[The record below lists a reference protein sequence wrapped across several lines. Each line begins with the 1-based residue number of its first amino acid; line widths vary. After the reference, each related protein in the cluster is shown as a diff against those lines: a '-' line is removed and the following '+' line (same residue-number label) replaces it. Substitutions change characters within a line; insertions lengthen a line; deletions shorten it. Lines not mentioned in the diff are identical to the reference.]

1 MIKIREDD
9 AISAHNDVDDDDF
22 DDDDGD
28 GHGDDNDGDA
38 SLTLSSRRSMRSKH
52 RTEFILERLS
62 TFFSRR

>member
-9 AISAHNDVDDDDF
+9 DISAHNDVDDD
-22 DDDDGD
+22 
-28 GHGDDNDGDA
+28 HDDNHGSDNDDNA

-52 RTEFILERLS
+52 RTEFILDRLS